1 MACPPSRI
9 TPKVLL
15 MAVQEKPKFEE
26 GSLPASSA
34 MHSEPSRTVA
44 IQIDGM
50 HCASCV
56 RRVEKAVERL
66 DGVAAASVNL
76 ATQRARVVYDLPATV
91 EQISAAVERAGYTPS
106 LPGKHSAN
114 VLEQNKPKP
123 LPWLTNG
130 SGRFVTALLLS
141 LPVLVWSMGAAG
153 MKAHSDSMPQQA
165 VMAVLTGCVLF
176 IAGWP
181 IFFAAWRALIGSR
194 TATMDTL
201 IALGSLSAFGYSLAG
216 TIRHMSGGVYYDTAA
231 MIVTFI
237 LLGRW
242 LEERARL
249 QSGDALRSLA
259 ALAPSS
265 ATLVMDGK
273 PDNIIPADEIETGDS
288 LRARPGEQFAVDG
301 MIIEGVTTSD
311 ESLLTGESV
320 PLKKSP
326 GDPVYAGATNL
337 NGSVVYQATSVR
349 EETTVSRIA
358 ALVEQA
364 QSSKAPAQRLAD
376 QVASVFVPVVLTI
389 AVATLLCWHFALHA
403 SLGVSLLRAVAVLV
417 IACPCALG
425 LAIPTAIMVATGEGA
440 RKGVL
445 VRGGAAL
452 EELALVQ
459 QIVFDKTGT
468 LTEGRM
474 RVTDVIPLGRLGTE
488 SILTMAAS
496 AEQGSEHVIGSA
508 IVAESERRSSN
519 TLWHDD
525 FTAFSGEGI
534 RAVVSGRAVLV
545 GNAGLMWRYGIE
557 SEQANQSA
565 EQLRSQGKTAVLVA
579 VDGALEGI
587 IAASDTLRPEARDAV
602 QSLRSRHVNIAM
614 LSGDHAEVAAAI
626 ASSLGIRTVVAGV
639 LPGGKMEQIK
649 RWQTEEGGRRVRVAM
664 VGDGINDAAALAQAD
679 VGIAMGKATDIA
691 AQAADI
697 VLLGANLNGVS
708 DALRLARD
716 TMKVIRQNLV
726 WAFAFNAIGI
736 PLAAAGYL
744 NPMIAALAMA
754 FSSVT
759 VVTNSLRLK
768 AWRTSR

>member
-1 MACPPSRI
+1 
-9 TPKVLL
+9 
-15 MAVQEKPKFEE
+15 MAVQELSQAGEDNPREPITE
-26 GSLPASSA
+26 R
-34 MHSEPSRTVA
+34 SEPSRTVA

-56 RRVEKAVERL
+56 RRVERAVERL

-76 ATQRARVVYDLPATV
+76 ATQRARVVYDSPATV

-106 LPGKHSAN
+106 LPARIGASSPDQT
-114 VLEQNKPKP
+114 EQASH
-123 LPWLTNG
+123 WLAQG
-130 SGRFVTALLLS
+130 LGRFIASLILS
-141 LPVLVWSMGAAG
+141 LPVLIWSMGMVG
-153 MKAHSDSMPQQA
+153 MRAHSSSTSQQII
-165 VMAVLTGCVLF
+165 MAVLTACVLF
-176 IAGWP
+176 GAGWP
-181 IFFAAWRALIGSR
+181 ILFAAWRALVGSH

-201 IALGSLSAFGYSLAG
+201 IALGSLSAFGYSLAE
-216 TIRHMSGGVYYDTAA
+216 TICHAWGGVYYDTAA

-259 ALAPSS
+259 AFAPNS
-265 ATLVMDGK
+265 ANLVIDGK
-273 PDNIIPADEIETGDS
+273 PDRIIPADEIEAGDK
-288 LRARPGEQFAVDG
+288 LRVRPGEQFAVDG
-301 MIIEGVTTSD
+301 TVLEGMTTSD
-311 ESLLTGESV
+311 ESLLTGESI
-320 PLKKSP
+320 PLEKSP
-326 GDPVYAGATNL
+326 GDSVYAGAMNL

-349 EETTVSRIA
+349 EETTVARIA

-376 QVASVFVPVVLTI
+376 QVASVFVPVVLAI
-389 AVATLLCWHFALHA
+389 AAATLLSWHFALHA
-403 SLGVSLLRAVAVLV
+403 LLGPSLLRAVSVLV

-425 LAIPTAIMVATGEGA
+425 LSIPTAIMVATGEGA

-474 RVTDVIPLGRLGTE
+474 RVTDVISLGTSDAN
-488 SILTMAAS
+488 SILMAAAS
-496 AEQGSEHVIGSA
+496 AEQGSEHLIGSA
-508 IVAESERRSSN
+508 VVAESERRQLIV
-519 TLWHDD
+519 TAHDS
-525 FTAFSGEGI
+525 FMAFPGEGV
-534 RAVVSGRAVLV
+534 RAMVSERAVLV
-545 GNAGLMWRYGIE
+545 GNAALMWRYGIE
-557 SEQANQSA
+557 SEEASKA
-565 EQLRSQGKTAVLVA
+565 ADQLRSQGKTAVLVA
-579 VDGALEGI
+579 MDGTLEGV
-587 IAASDTLRPEARDAV
+587 IAASDTLRPEAREVIQA
-602 QSLRSRHVNIAM
+602 LRLLRIDTAM
-614 LSGDHAEVAAAI
+614 LTGDHAEVAAAI
-626 ASSLGIRTVVAGV
+626 AASLGIGTVVAGV

-649 RWQTEEGGRRVRVAM
+649 RWQTAENGRRVRVAM

-697 VLLGANLNGVS
+697 VLLGASVDGVP
-708 DALRLARD
+708 DALRLARG
-716 TMKVIRQNLV
+716 TMKVIRQNLA
-726 WAFAFNAIGI
+726 WAFVFNAIGI

-744 NPMIAALAMA
+744 NPMIAAFAMA
-754 FSSVT
+754 FSSVA

-768 AWRTSR
+768 AWRTDR